1 MKGVVALFLL
11 ITCASSLSAQDRAW
25 VRMWEDAQRERP
37 HRISSSARIGASS
50 ERGTPLVVHGRVF
63 QDDGKSPAPGILIF
77 AYQTDASGV
86 YHTPRASGY
95 RLKGW
100 ARTDAEGRFEFHTIR
115 PGSYPGGTAPAH
127 IHFTIEGPSL
137 PRRWTAD
144 LNFAN
149 DPLVTQDERRKS
161 AALGKFGSVRPVT
174 VREKV
179 EHVDFNIRISD
190 AGKF

>member
-1 MKGVVALFLL
+1 MKGVLALFLL
-11 ITCASSLSAQDRAW
+11 FTAAPSLPAQDRRW
-25 VRMWEDAQRERP
+25 LQMWEEAQRGRP
-37 HRISSSARIGASS
+37 QRISSSARIAAPS
-50 ERGTPLVVHGRVF
+50 ERGTPLVVRGRVF
-63 QDDGKSPAPGILIF
+63 QPDGKSPAPGILVF

-86 YHTPRASGY
+86 YHAPRAATY

-115 PGSYPGGTAPAH
+115 PGSYPGGRAAAH

-161 AALGKFGSVRPVT
+161 AALGKFGSVRPVS
-174 VREKV
+174 VRDNV

-190 AGKF
+190 EGKF